1 MRCCKFKSNP
11 ATYKR
16 KELRYEKDMHG
27 KKLELTLNNIF
38 NEYPTD
44 AVAEKLA
51 KSGT

>member
-11 ATYKR
+11 ATYKH
-16 KELRYEKDMHG
+16 KELWYEKEKRK

-51 KSGT
+51 KWGT

>member
-1 MRCCKFKSNP
+1 MKK
-11 ATYKR
+11 K
-16 KELRYEKDMHG
+16 KEK

-51 KSGT
+51 K